1 MENQSKPSPER
12 WQTVKSERKNQA
24 NSKTFIEVKR
34 TKDAETGNEFI
45 TIAKGF
51 TAPDGSPRYNKAVT
65 VPLDLIDFVAD
76 TLKKMK

>member
-1 MENQSKPSPER
+1 MADER
-12 WQTVKSERKNQA
+12 WQTIKAERKNQS
-24 NSKTFIEVKR
+24 NSKNFIEVKR

-51 TAPDGSPRYNKAVT
+51 TTPTGEPRYNKAVT
-65 VPLDLIDFVAD
+65 VPLELVDFVSD

>member
-1 MENQSKPSPER
+1 MAEER
-12 WQTVKSERKNQA
+12 WQTLKSERKNQEGSR
-24 NSKTFIEVKR
+24 NFIEVKR

-65 VPLDLIDFVAD
+65 VPDSLVDFVCD
-76 TLKKMK
+76 TLKKMKK